1 MINKLIK
8 LNKKALK
15 NGDVPVSCL
24 ILKDNKVISTGYN
37 MKVKKNDPFAH
48 AEIIAIKKAS
58 KKLKTFNLG
67 DCEMIVTLKP
77 CSMCEAV
84 ILESRLKTVS
94 YILDK
99 EKEIN
104 NNIQYNQIFIDNSDY
119 FRDELQSF
127 FKSKR

>member
-58 KKLKTFNLG
+58 KKFKTFNLG

-84 ILESRLKTVS
+84 ILESRLKKVS

-104 NNIQYNQIFIDNSDY
+104 NNVQYNQIFIDNSDY

>member
-15 NGDVPVSCL
+15 NGDVPVSCI

-84 ILESRLKTVS
+84 ILESRLKKVS

-104 NNIQYNQIFIDNSDY
+104 NNVQYNQIFIDNSDY
-119 FRDELQSF
+119 YNYRIN
-127 FKSKR
+127 

>member
-1 MINKLIK
+1 MQIAIEQAKIAY
-8 LNKKALK
+8 KKGEVPIGAVIVK
-15 NGDVPVSCL
+15 NG
-24 ILKDNKVISTGYN
+24 KVISKAYN
-37 MKVKKNDPFAH
+37 RREKTQQAIAH

-84 ILESRLKTVS
+84 ILESRLKKVS